1 MREYK
6 TINNE
11 TALLRFEDGK
21 FIFSATMNEDAWINE
36 FYFNINL
43 INDQIEYQYIP
54 SHLHD
59 WDDVHHIIIY
69 AKKPSDQDTFT
80 LDFEVDFEVKYK
92 EVILKLSDE
101 IKQLKLFISDDRL
114 VELLKSIEKWFN
126 LNHYRFTNRLRG
138 AVYDNF
144 ACAKLSTY
152 FPNDLQCLENIKN
165 TLLCESGVTESDS
178 ASVKTLK
185 IIRHCNMTHFW
196 KEYEKSTLSL
206 DNNDLIVNMFGKFEP
221 NIVFVLKN
229 EYKSYLYDFEDMP
242 SDVRHEI
249 NIKWDGTPYVMYGR
263 YWISKKGSKCF
274 TPTSKDM
281 ATHIL
286 IKNSWGGC
294 FEHSRGREF
303 DLASSLSEYSRH
315 ASSNGGGAG
324 YCYYIMKKGTKNVIS
339 ADDI

>member
-1 MREYK
+1 MRENK

-21 FIFSATMNEDAWINE
+21 FIFSATMNEDAKINE
-36 FYFNINL
+36 YYFTINL

-54 SHLHD
+54 SHLYD
-59 WDDVHHIIIY
+59 EDEVYHIRIY
-69 AKKPSDQDTFT
+69 AEKPSDQDTFT

-101 IKQLKLFISDDRL
+101 IQQLKLSISDDRL
-114 VELLKSIEKWFN
+114 AELLLKSIEKWFS
-126 LNHYRFTNRLRG
+126 LNHYRFTNRLCTSFCN
-138 AVYDNF
+138 AS
-144 ACAKLSTY
+144 LSTN

-165 TLLCESGVTESDS
+165 TLLYESGVTESDS
-178 ASVKTLK
+178 VSVQVLK
-185 IIRHCNMTHFW
+185 IIRHITMVDLW
-196 KEYEKSTLSL
+196 KEYEKSALSL
-206 DNNDLIVNMFGKFEP
+206 DNNDLIVNMFGKYEP

-242 SDVRHEI
+242 SDIRHEI
-249 NIKWDGTPYVMYGR
+249 NIKWDGTAYIMYGI

-274 TPTSKDM
+274 TPTDKAV

-286 IKNSWGGC
+286 INNHWGGC

-303 DLASSLSEYSRH
+303 DLASSLSEYSRF
-315 ASSNGGGAG
+315 ASSNGGGTG
-324 YCYYIMKKGTKNVIS
+324 YCYYIMKKGTKNVITI
-339 ADDI
+339 DDI